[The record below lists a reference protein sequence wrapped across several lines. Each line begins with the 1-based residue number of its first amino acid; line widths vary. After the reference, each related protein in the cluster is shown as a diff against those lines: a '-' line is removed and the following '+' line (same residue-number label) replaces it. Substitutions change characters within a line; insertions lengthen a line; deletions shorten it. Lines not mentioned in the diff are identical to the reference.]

1 MPDKKLIGPFRQ
13 ILTMRNLP
21 KNGPISDDQLE
32 IITDGGI
39 LVVGDLIERILTK
52 DEFEKEVSHA
62 KFHGSGTIFHKI
74 NENAVAMPGMIDC
87 HTHICYAGTRA
98 EDYARRLAGET
109 YLQIAKS
116 GGGMLKTVRKTRN
129 ATPKVLFDSLFKRG
143 LTHLNRG
150 VTTCE
155 VKSGYGLTVEA
166 ELKMLEVINQAK
178 HSRALLPDFIPTCL
192 AAHTCPPEFS
202 DPEEYLKVIMEEL
215 LPVVKEKGL
224 SERVDIFIEESA
236 FSPESAVKYL
246 KYAKEMG
253 FKAVIHGDQ
262 FSVGGSNVAAEVGAL
277 TVEHL
282 ETTTEEQLKKLKEAN
297 VIAVALP
304 GASLGLGMDFAP
316 ARKMLDLGLC
326 VAISSD
332 WNPGS
337 APMGELLTS
346 AALLGA
352 YQKLT
357 IAETLAG
364 ITVRGAAALELD
376 DRGTLEPGKIADII
390 AFKCD
395 KFQEIVYNQ
404 GALDPFLVYHRGKQ
418 IV

>member
-1 MPDKKLIGPFRQ
+1 MPEKKLIGPFKQ
-13 ILTMRNLP
+13 MVTMRNLP
-21 KNGPISDDQLE
+21 KAGPISDDQLE
-32 IITDGGI
+32 IITNGGI
-39 LVVGDLIERILTK
+39 MIIGETIDRILTK

-74 NENAVAMPGMIDC
+74 TENAVALPGLIDC
-87 HTHICYAGTRA
+87 HTHMCYAGTRA
-98 EDYARRLAGET
+98 EDYARRLSGET
-109 YLQIAKS
+109 YLQIAKA
-116 GGGMLKTVRKTRN
+116 GGGMLDTVRKTRN
-129 ATPKVLFDSLFKRG
+129 ATPKELFDSLFKRG
-143 LTHLNRG
+143 LTHLHRG
-150 VTTCE
+150 ITTCE

-202 DPEEYLKVIMEEL
+202 DPEVYLQEIMNEL
-215 LPVVKEKGL
+215 LPVVKEKEL
-224 SERVDIFIEESA
+224 AKRVDIFIEESA
-236 FSPESAVKYL
+236 FSPEISKKYL
-246 KYAKEMG
+246 NYAKELG
-253 FKAVIHGDQ
+253 FQVVIHGDQ
-262 FSVGGSNVAAEVGAL
+262 FSIGGSDVAAEVGAL

-282 ETTTEEQLKKLKEAN
+282 EVTNEKQLQKLKEAN

-316 ARKMLDLGLC
+316 ARKMLDIGLC

-364 ITVRGAAALELD
+364 ITVRSAAALDLD
-376 DRGTLEPGKIADII
+376 DRGILAPGKIADFI

-395 KFQEIVYNQ
+395 KYQEIVYNQ
-404 GALDPFLVYHRGKQ
+404 GALDPFLVYHKGKQ